1 MHRAKTQPES
11 QTLFEAMLRAL
22 AQQGSADALAQLG
35 LLYARRGDRG
45 SARRLWHQASCLGNA
60 WAELSLYELKIS
72 TGLSKAEGDQIIAA
86 LHGIFKEIGKGRLDP
101 SLGDK
106 AFHVYYALF
115 NRGEALEGPM
125 YLQNKRDEDVPG
137 CENPFCDPEL
147 TLAKAAAQSGCL
159 SSENLDK
166 CARLLLKNLMFLYR
180 DLPERFYFLRHCGID
195 DLDYQDTLT
204 PAMALHELGVA
215 YEHGAKCFIQRD
227 LKTAARLYAEAM
239 LAFTWQEPSSLKGDG
254 SDAANDEG
262 GFSRDQLKARFDDP
276 ENTKFA
282 EYLIIASSLATMV
295 QNHEDDLGF
304 EVACDFDADLRS
316 KAGLKLLELW
326 RANPQS
332 RDLKEFTEALKHM
345 AKAGGGAAAE
355 ILLGFAQQGEVIAKD
370 EKLIT
375 ALYELKAK
383 CGDSL
388 AALKLARRLDE
399 GPGCAKDPALAQ
411 QWYLKAAAGW
421 HDEALAAL
429 ADHYAQLAEQGSQDA
444 LLRYGHCL
452 EHGLGV
458 AKDPKQAECCYRMLK
473 NQPLKF
479 ARLAALAARRGLK
492 AGALA
497 YLKQARQAAK
507 SSSEWKRYLDGVNL
521 ECGITAKQDLRKA
534 RVKFLGLDYPD
545 AEFDFPDLQDRI
557 LRCSRSCGGDQSED
571 GLTEE
576 SLRCDEQTAAAR
588 ATGIGSL
595 RACARCVK
603 ESLAPRPAQAL
614 SLRNDLLITP
624 KQAQEAAARLA
635 ELLPKL
641 RHCVFDTKITF
652 KSADP
657 DKALAKLR
665 RLFPEGAVITLPT
678 CVCVSETSG
687 GFAKGEDLRF
697 LVLSSK
703 LTEITEPAFAAL
715 KPAALPAG
723 THLQALGVCRCRGKY
738 QVILLHD
745 PSPDTLPFSVA
756 APEGARLLKRLED
769 DFAQALC
776 KAPALNDAGIKALRE
791 TARHKSLDGRFK
803 GDLLCCGLKARN
815 PGGMRRVADACR

>member
-125 YLQNKRDEDVPG
+125 YLQNKRDQDAPG
-137 CENPFCDPEL
+137 AENPFCDPDL
-147 TLAKAAAQSGCL
+147 ALAKAAAQSGCL

-166 CARLLLKNLMFLYR
+166 CARLLLKNLMFLCQE
-180 DLPERFYFLRHCGID
+180 LPERFYFLRHCGID
-195 DLDYQDTLT
+195 DLDFKDTLT
-204 PAMALHELGVA
+204 PAMAMHELGVA
-215 YEHGAKCFIQRD
+215 YEHGAKGFIKAD
-227 LKTAARLYAEAM
+227 LKNAARLYAEAM
-239 LAFTWQEPSSLKGDG
+239 LAFTWQEPSFLKGDG
-254 SDAANDEG
+254 SGAANDEG
-262 GFSRDQLKARFDDP
+262 GFSRDQPEARFADP
-276 ENTKFA
+276 ENAKLA
-282 EYLIIASSLATMV
+282 EYLVIASSLAAMV

-304 EVACDFDADLRS
+304 EVACDVDADIRS
-316 KAGLKLLELW
+316 KAGVKLLEFW
-326 RANPQS
+326 RRDPDG
-332 RDLKEFTEALKHM
+332 RDLKEFTESLKHM
-345 AKAGGGAAAE
+345 TKAGGAAAAE

-723 THLQALGVCRCRGKY
+723 DHLQVLGLCRRRGKY

-745 PSPDTLPFSVA
+745 PSPDTLPFTAA
-756 APEGARLLKRLED
+756 APEAAGLLKRLED
-769 DFAQALC
+769 EFELALTEE
-776 KAPALNDAGIKALRE
+776 PALNDAGIKALRE
-791 TARHKSLDGRFK
+791 AARHQSLDGRFK

-815 PGGMRRVADACR
+815 PGGMRRAANACL